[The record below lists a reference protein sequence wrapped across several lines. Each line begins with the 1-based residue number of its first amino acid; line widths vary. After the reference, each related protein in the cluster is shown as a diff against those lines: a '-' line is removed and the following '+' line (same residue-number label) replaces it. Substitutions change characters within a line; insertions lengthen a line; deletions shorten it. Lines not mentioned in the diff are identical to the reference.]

1 MRNNLSNTLE
11 RAKKKLIYEKHF
23 TCPEQTSADF
33 DNKIIEAYKDIML
46 LIPNLDKK
54 GKQDE
59 DWYLGE
65 WLFDNRQCYTY
76 VKTSKSKEDV
86 ARYIS
91 EVRKKNISEE

>member
-1 MRNNLSNTLE
+1 
-11 RAKKKLIYEKHF
+11 
-23 TCPEQTSADF
+23 
-33 DNKIIEAYKDIML
+33 ML

-76 VKTSKSKEDV
+76 VKTSKSKEDI